1 MVVPAGVSPFI
12 IVLAGPNG
20 AGKSTFYELFL
31 DGIPVPFVNA
41 DRIAKTLLRDPHSAD
56 YEAAKI
62 AEAERQRLVAE
73 RQSFVMETVFSDP
86 AGDKVRF
93 LKQARD
99 AGYFVV
105 LVYVGLDHPSLA
117 AARVAH
123 RVRNGGHAVPPDR
136 VAARYDRSLANLGKT
151 LGFVDH
157 AYLYDNS
164 AAPYRRVAETVRGQ
178 IVMRAPKPPA
188 WAEGALPKVRRAP

>member
-1 MVVPAGVSPFI
+1 MVVPVGVAPFI

-41 DRIAKTLLRDPHSAD
+41 DRIAKSLLHDAHSVD
-56 YEAAKI
+56 YAAAKI
-62 AEAERQRLVAE
+62 AEAERQRLAAE

-93 LKQARD
+93 LKCARD
-99 AGYFVV
+99 AGYFVL
-105 LVYVGLDHPSLA
+105 LVYIGLDHPGLA

-123 RVRNGGHAVPPDR
+123 RVRNGGHAVPPER
-136 VAARYDRSLANLGKT
+136 VAARYHRSLANLRKA

-157 AYLYDNS
+157 AYLCDNS
-164 AAPYRRVAETVRGQ
+164 TVPYRRVAETVRGRVVLQ
-178 IVMRAPKPPA
+178 APKLPA
-188 WAEGALPKVRRAP
+188 WAADVLPKARRAL

>member
-1 MVVPAGVSPFI
+1 MGVPAGVGPFV

-41 DRIAKTLLRDPHSAD
+41 DRIAKTLLHDPDSPD

-93 LKQARD
+93 LQQARD

-105 LVYVGLDHPSLA
+105 LVYVGLDHPGLA

-136 VAARYDRSLANLGKT
+136 VVARYGRSLANLRKA
-151 LGFVDH
+151 LRFVDH

-164 AAPYRRVAETVRGQ
+164 AEPYRRVAETVQGRVVLQ
-178 IVMRAPKPPA
+178 APKLPA
-188 WAEGALPKVRRAP
+188 WAAGVLPKARRAP